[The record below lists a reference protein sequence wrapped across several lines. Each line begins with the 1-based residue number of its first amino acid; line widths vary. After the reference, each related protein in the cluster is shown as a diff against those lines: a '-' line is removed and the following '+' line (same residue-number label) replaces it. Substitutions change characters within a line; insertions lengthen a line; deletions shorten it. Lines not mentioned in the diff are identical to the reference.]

1 MSIKIVTDSTCDL
14 PESVLTE
21 YDITVIP
28 MYINVGSHGYLD
40 GVELSRQEF
49 YSRLPDWD
57 PPPTTA
63 APGTQRFRQA
73 YEELAEAGAT
83 QVLSIHISTSLSAV
97 MNVAK
102 VAAQET
108 RAVPVKVF
116 DSRQLSLGTGF
127 LVRSAAKAAAEGR
140 SLADILTL
148 MEDQI
153 SRTHVFAALDT
164 LEYLRRS
171 GRMNWAAASL
181 GNLLRIKP
189 ILTMYEGNPG
199 AERVRTQARAM
210 EWLVERLSELIPLEE
225 VALVH
230 TYAPDKA
237 QELRHMAKQ
246 LLPEGEIPSV
256 DITPVIGA
264 HIGPGA
270 AGFALISQHKP

>member
-1 MSIKIVTDSTCDL
+1 MSVKIVTDSTCDL
-14 PESVLTE
+14 PDSVLAK

-28 MYINVGSHGYLD
+28 MYINVESHGYLD

-49 YSRLPDWD
+49 YSRLPDWN

-63 APGTQRFRQA
+63 APGTERFRQA
-73 YEELAEAGAT
+73 YEELADAGAT

-127 LVRSAAKAAAEGR
+127 LVRSAAKAAAEGY
-140 SLADILTL
+140 SMADILAL

-199 AERVRTQARAM
+199 AERVRTEARAR
-210 EWLVERLSELIPLEE
+210 EWLVERLGELLPLEE

-230 TYAPDKA
+230 THAHEKA
-237 QELRHMAKQ
+237 EALRNLAQ
-246 LLPEGEIPSV
+246 NLLPEGEIPSV

-270 AGFALISQHKP
+270 AGFALISQQKT